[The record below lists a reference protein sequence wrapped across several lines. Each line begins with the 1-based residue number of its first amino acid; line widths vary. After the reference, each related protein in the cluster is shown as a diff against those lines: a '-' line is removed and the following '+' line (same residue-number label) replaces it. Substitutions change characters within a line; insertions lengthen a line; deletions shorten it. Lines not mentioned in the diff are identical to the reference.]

1 MYSFFA
7 SLRRAGIFALVV
19 FLLAALGAS
28 AFAATPRLTIS
39 GTPPTSVVAGQTY
52 AFQPTAHSKF
62 GRPLTFSI
70 SNKPSWASFSPYS
83 GALGGAPQSTDSGTY
98 VNIVISVSDG
108 RRTASLPAF
117 PIDVRAASTSASAIS
132 SNGAPTI
139 GGRPSPQVL
148 AGSSYLFTPAVS
160 DPDGDTLTFS
170 VSNAPAWASFSTSTG
185 ALSGTPSA
193 AQVGT
198 YNNISISASDGRGG
212 SASLPAFS
220 IAVVSAANGS
230 ATISWMP
237 PTQNMDGSALTDLAG
252 YSILYGTT
260 RGGPYA
266 SMLTLSN
273 PGLTSYVISDLV
285 PGTYYFV
292 VTARNASGVESQYS
306 SEASKT
312 IN

>member
-19 FLLAALGAS
+19 FLLVALGAS
-28 AFAATPRLTIS
+28 ALAASPRLTIS
-39 GTPPTSVVAGQTY
+39 GTPATSVVAGQNY
-52 AFQPTAHSKF
+52 AFQPTARSRF

-70 SNKPSWASFSPYS
+70 SSKPSWASFSRYS
-83 GALGGAPQSTDSGTY
+83 GALGGTPQSTDSGTY
-98 VNIVISVSDG
+98 ANIVISVSDG

-117 PIDVRAASTSASAIS
+117 QIAVRAASTSASAIPP
-132 SNGAPTI
+132 NGAPTI
-139 GGRPSPQVL
+139 GGTPSTQVL
-148 AGSSYLFTPAVS
+148 AGSSYLFTPAAS

-170 VSNAPAWASFSTSTG
+170 VSSAPAWASFSTSTG
-185 ALSGTPSA
+185 ALNGTPSA

-198 YNNISISASDGRGG
+198 YNDIRILVSDGRGG

-220 IAVVSAANGS
+220 IAVVPAANGS

-237 PTQNMDGSALTDLAG
+237 PTQNTDGSALTDLTG
-252 YSILYGTT
+252 YRILYGTT
-260 RGGPYA
+260 HGGPYA
-266 SMLTLSN
+266 AMLTLSN
-273 PGLTSYVISDLV
+273 PGLTSYVISNLV